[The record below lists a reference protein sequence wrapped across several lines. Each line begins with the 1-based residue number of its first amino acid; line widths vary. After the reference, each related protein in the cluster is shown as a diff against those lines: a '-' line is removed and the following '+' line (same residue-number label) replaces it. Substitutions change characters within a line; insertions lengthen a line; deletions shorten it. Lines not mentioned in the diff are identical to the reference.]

1 MDSRSGSWKA
11 SWNKAYTT
19 KQGSNLNP
27 MKRPSTSF
35 YHTAER
41 KQNPSSNVQRN
52 GWHGSLKRKRRLD
65 SASACN
71 QQRCLFI
78 HQIRTRFL
86 SSATQESSTSIPVP
100 AATVPTSVKQK
111 TRSSIEPKSMVG
123 ARKTVQYESTS
134 PAAKLGKTSSKCSKW
149 VGKRLIQC
157 NFR

>member
-1 MDSRSGSWKA
+1 MKQSLHDKA
-11 SWNKAYTT
+11 RIEPESVEEILY
-19 KQGSNLNP
+19 LFLP
-27 MKRPSTSF
+27 
-35 YHTAER
+35 YIAER
-41 KQNPSSNVQRN
+41 KQNLSLNVQRN
-52 GWHGSLKRKRRLD
+52 SCHGSLKRKRSLD
-65 SASACN
+65 LASACN

-100 AATVPTSVKQK
+100 AATVLTSVKQK